1 MTEDRPVRWMVSFQH
16 PDGDSAEE
24 LEFPNVE
31 PWYLDEQTSRAEAS
45 RVLIGL
51 REERGDERDWVATGH
66 PVPLEGGDGSHSGG
80 QWNMRYR
87 DAKRGVITSEIAS
100 LATDDEKAGLETEL
114 EDPQEQITDPFNPEQ
129 IKIRTVNIVVE
140 QLVSR
145 IKYGE
150 IDLSPDFQR
159 LRGIWTNGQKS
170 RLIESLLLRIPL
182 PVFYVA
188 SDESDAWS
196 VVDGVQRMS
205 TIFDFVTGSL
215 RLTGLQYLSQLE
227 GHWHDDLPRQLQRR
241 ISETQLIINVI
252 EPGIP
257 PAVTFNVFLR
267 INTGGMPL
275 NGQEIRHALN
285 PGPARTFLEDLALS
299 EEFIAS
305 TDGSIAVHRMAD
317 RECVLRFLAF
327 HVNGWGGYSS
337 NDLDGYLVRGMRAV
351 NEMTDA
357 ERRIL
362 ATDFKKAM
370 LAAFD
375 LFGKNAF
382 RKMASGRRGRVNRAL
397 LEAWSVQL
405 ARCSPEQI
413 AILVEHRE
421 DVLRG
426 FENLLY
432 DGEFEQSITY
442 STNAPWRVHKRFE
455 AIGNLIKET
464 IECYETSS

>member
-1 MTEDRPVRWMVSFQH
+1 MTDARPVRWMLSFQH
-16 PDGDSAEE
+16 PDGHSIAE
-24 LEFPNVE
+24 LDFPRVEFWHP
-31 PWYLDEQTSRAEAS
+31 DEQTSRAEAS
-45 RVLIGL
+45 RVLIEL

-66 PVPLEGGDGSHSGG
+66 PDPLEVGDGNHSGG

-87 DAKRGVITSEIAS
+87 DAKQGVATSDIAS
-100 LATDDEKAGLETEL
+100 LPTDGEITGLETEL
-114 EDPQEQITDPFNPEQ
+114 VDPQELITDPFNPEQ

-159 LRGIWTNGQKS
+159 LRGIWANGQKS

-188 SDESDAWS
+188 SDESDVWS

-205 TIFDFVTGSL
+205 TISDYVSGSL
-215 RLTGLQYLSQLE
+215 RLTGLQYLSYLE
-227 GHWHDDLPRQLQRR
+227 GQRHDDLPRQLQRR

-252 EPGIP
+252 EPGTP
-257 PAVTFNVFLR
+257 PAVMFNVFLR

-285 PGPARTFLEDLALS
+285 PGPARKFLEGLALS
-299 EEFIAS
+299 EEFVAS

-327 HVNGWGGYSS
+327 HISGWDGYTS
-337 NDLDGYLVRGMRAV
+337 NDLDGYLVRAMQTV
-351 NEMTDA
+351 NHMTESDLKS
-357 ERRIL
+357 L

-382 RKMASGRRGRVNRAL
+382 RKMPNGRRGRVNRAL

-426 FENLLY
+426 FEDLLY

-442 STNAPWRVHKRFE
+442 STNAPWRVHKRFD

-464 IECYETSS
+464 IECYATSS